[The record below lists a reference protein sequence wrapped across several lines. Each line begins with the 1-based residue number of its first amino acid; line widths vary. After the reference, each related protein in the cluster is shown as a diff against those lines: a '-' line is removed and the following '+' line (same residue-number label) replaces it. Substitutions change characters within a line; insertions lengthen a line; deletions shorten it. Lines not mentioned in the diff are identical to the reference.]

1 LISQKR
7 VVFARGRQPESN
19 EKEKGRPSNL
29 CAAVPAGP
37 RRPEGNDPKK
47 GRSSSSPSNLPV
59 GRAGSVRIVRGIRR
73 DKERKIIGTA
83 FERFRFALRFFFLA
97 FFRSFVAQKAMLEG
111 KANSRSRSIATPL
124 HLHLRLPL
132 LLDVCPFSSPFARA
146 IGGWDDRF
154 DLRLFVRL
162 SFRSLLF
169 TYCTSYMIG

>member
-124 HLHLRLPL
+124 HLHLRSPL
-132 LLDVCPFSSPFARA
+132 LLARRLPFLVAFCARDRRMGRPLRSTTVRPPFFSLSS
-146 IGGWDDRF
+146 
-154 DLRLFVRL
+154 VY
-162 SFRSLLF
+162 LL
-169 TYCTSYMIG
+169 Y